1 MIWACPNCKTPLNQ
15 ISNVLQC
22 DRGHH
27 FDRAR
32 EGYVNLLPAHHK
44 HSKMP
49 GDSIEMLLGRRRLL
63 ASGLYEPLA
72 QALAEQLK
80 QTGVASLLDIGCGE
94 GYYHRQITA
103 VIPELAVYGV
113 DIAKP
118 AVRMAA
124 KSLPKHQYAV
134 ASNSRLPVLDSAV
147 DAVLK
152 VFAPSTDAET
162 LRVLKPSGI
171 YLEVGPVG
179 RHLWE
184 LRTALYDTPVEHKPL
199 RDAIPGMTL
208 AAQGSC
214 AYERELSNDL
224 LRDLVL
230 ATPFAYRGHREKRQ
244 LLLERTSMTIL
255 LAFGWRLYKKNRYL
269 GNLVAHTQVESR

>member
-1 MIWACPNCKTPLNQ
+1 MIWACPNCKTPLHRT
-15 ISNVLQC
+15 SKVLQC
-22 DRGHH
+22 GRGHS
-27 FDRAR
+27 FDTAR

-49 GDSIEMLLGRRRLL
+49 GDSIEMVLGRRRLL
-63 ASGLYEPLA
+63 ASGLYESLA
-72 QALAEQLK
+72 QTLAEQLK
-80 QTGVASLLDIGCGE
+80 QTGITSLLDIGCGE
-94 GYYHRQITA
+94 GYYHRQISA

-118 AVRMAA
+118 AIRMAA
-124 KSLPKHQYAV
+124 KALPKHQYAV
-134 ASNSRLPVLDSAV
+134 ASNSRLPVLDEAV
-147 DAVLK
+147 HAVLK

-184 LRTALYDTPVEHKPL
+184 LRTALYDTPLEHKPL
-199 RDAIPGMTL
+199 RNSVLGMTVMT
-208 AAQGSC
+208 QGSC

-244 LLLERTSMTIL
+244 LLLGRTNMTVS
-255 LAFGWRLYKKNRYL
+255 LAFGWRLYKKDAA
-269 GNLVAHTQVESR
+269 VT